1 MQSDQPQDMAIRR
14 TAGLEPPHLALWKF
28 LRARQDQIV
37 VDWAQH
43 MRSLSPAHDLSD
55 SAIVDHLP
63 QIVGRIADLIES
75 MHTGK
80 TVSLGDLPKDHAV
93 DRLGRGFDLD
103 QIVTEYGFLRR
114 AVLDLW
120 ESEIGPSIDLNELRK
135 LDVALDE
142 SVRQA
147 AVRYAEAREKLMK
160 ALDRIAEAAF
170 APGDLDLFLEN
181 LLRVMLDSME
191 SVDTAVVLLRER
203 DLLRVRAAV
212 GLEHDLDSTFSM
224 TIPEGFAGH
233 VAAARKPVL
242 FRDAAGDPRINSPA
256 IRAKGVRALYGVPL
270 MRGDKVIGVAHIGS
284 LTATEFSEEDKLLFR
299 SMASRATS
307 VVVKAQLL
315 GDLRRTE
322 SAQRFLSEASRQF
335 AQSLDYERTLK
346 KVARLAVPAIADW
359 CVVDLVQ
366 DGQLRRVSIA
376 HADPDKEKLVQE
388 LEERYPSKPDD
399 PTGIANVLRTGRPE
413 WHSEI
418 ADADLAVRTR
428 GPEHLQALRELG
440 LKAYIIV
447 PIVSRE
453 QVLGTIALVT
463 AESNRRYSEADLIV
477 AEDLANRAAT
487 AIENAR
493 LYREAQNAV
502 QIRERVLA
510 VVSHDLRNLLAVISM
525 GVDLLRAKVPT
536 LQEAADL
543 EKPVQT
549 IRRTASNMEHLLSDL
564 LDMASIR
571 AGQLSIELARVAVKP
586 LFIESCDSHEPIA
599 RDKGLRFRSE
609 PATHD
614 VDVICDRRRI
624 LQVLGNLLGNAI
636 KFAEAGD
643 SVTLRTEV
651 RDRDV
656 LVGVS
661 DTGPGIPPDAIQDIF
676 DPYRTV
682 AGQSN
687 GGTGL
692 GLYISRGIVERH
704 GTRLWV
710 ESDVGIGTTFYFTLP
725 LA

>member
-1 MQSDQPQDMAIRR
+1 
-14 TAGLEPPHLALWKF
+14 
-28 LRARQDQIV
+28 
-37 VDWAQH
+37 
-43 MRSLSPAHDLSD
+43 
-55 SAIVDHLP
+55 
-63 QIVGRIADLIES
+63 
-75 MHTGK
+75 
-80 TVSLGDLPKDHAV
+80 
-93 DRLGRGFDLD
+93 
-103 QIVTEYGFLRR
+103 
-114 AVLDLW
+114 
-120 ESEIGPSIDLNELRK
+120 
-135 LDVALDE
+135 
-142 SVRQA
+142 
-147 AVRYAEAREKLMK
+147 
-160 ALDRIAEAAF
+160 
-170 APGDLDLFLEN
+170 
-181 LLRVMLDSME
+181 ME

-212 GLEHDLDSTFSM
+212 GLEHELDSAFSM

-233 VAAARKPVL
+233 VAAARQPVL
-242 FRDAAGDPRINSPA
+242 FRDAANDPRVMSPA

-284 LTATEFSEEDKLLFR
+284 LTASEFSEEDKLLFR

-315 GDLRRTE
+315 ADLRRTE

-335 AQSLDYERTLK
+335 AQSLDYEGTLN

-366 DGQLRRVSIA
+366 DGQLRRVSMA
-376 HADPDKEKLVQE
+376 HADPGKEKLVQE
-388 LEERYPSKPDD
+388 LDERFPSKPDD
-399 PTGIANVLRTGRPE
+399 PTGIPNVLRTGRPE
-413 WHSEI
+413 WHSDI
-418 ADADLAVRTR
+418 ADADLGARAR
-428 GPEHLQALRELG
+428 GPAHLQALRELG
-440 LKAYIIV
+440 VKAYIIV

-453 QVLGTIALVT
+453 QVLGAIALVT
-463 AESNRRYSEADLIV
+463 AESNRRYSEADLLV

-510 VVSHDLRNLLAVISM
+510 VVSHDLRNHLAVISM
-525 GVDLLRAKVPT
+525 GADLLHARVAT
-536 LQEAADL
+536 LKETADL

-571 AGQLSIELARVAVKP
+571 AGQLSIELERVAVKP
-586 LFIESCDSHEPIA
+586 LLIESCDSHEPIA
-599 RDKGLRFRSE
+599 CDKGLRLRSE
-609 PATHD
+609 LAIHD
-614 VDVICDRRRI
+614 VDVSCDRRRI

-636 KFAEAGD
+636 KFGEAGE
-643 SVTLRTEV
+643 SVTLRAEV

-656 LVGVS
+656 VVGVS
-661 DTGPGIPPDAIQDIF
+661 DTGPGIPADAIHDIF

-682 AGQSN
+682 AGQSQA
-687 GGTGL
+687 GTGL

-704 GTRLWV
+704 GARLWV

>member
-1 MQSDQPQDMAIRR
+1 MQSDQPRDMAIGR
-14 TAGLEPPHLALWKF
+14 TVGLEPPHLALWKF

-37 VDWAQH
+37 VDWAQR

-55 SAIVDHLP
+55 AAIVDHLP

-75 MHTGK
+75 MHTGE

-114 AVLDLW
+114 SVLDLW
-120 ESEIGPSIDLNELRK
+120 ESEVGPAIDLRELRK
-135 LDVALDE
+135 LDLALDE

-212 GLEHDLDSTFSM
+212 GLEHDLDSAFSM

-233 VAAARKPVL
+233 VAAAREPLL
-242 FRDAAGDPRINSPA
+242 FRHAAEDPRIISPA

-284 LTATEFSEEDKLLFR
+284 LTASEFSEEDKLLFR

-315 GDLRRTE
+315 ADLRRTE

-335 AQSLDYERTLK
+335 AQSLDYEGTLK

-359 CVVDLVQ
+359 CVVNLVQ
-366 DGQLRRVSIA
+366 DGQLRRVAIA
-376 HADPDKEKLVQE
+376 HTDPNKEKLAQE
-388 LEERYPSKPDD
+388 LHERYPSKADD
-399 PTGIANVLRTGRPE
+399 PTGIQNVIRTRRPE

-418 ADADLAVRTR
+418 ADADLAALARR
-428 GPEHLQALRELG
+428 PEHLHMLRALG

-453 QVLGTIALVT
+453 QALGTIALLT
-463 AESNRRYSEADLIV
+463 AESGRRYSEADLLV

-510 VVSHDLRNLLAVISM
+510 VVSHDLRNHLAVISM
-525 GVDLLRAKVPT
+525 GADLLRARVAT
-536 LQEAADL
+536 LKETADL

-549 IRRTASNMEHLLSDL
+549 IRRTASHMEHLLSDL

-571 AGQLSIELARVAVKP
+571 AGQLSIELERVAVKP
-586 LFIESCDSHEPIA
+586 LLIESCDSHEPIA
-599 RDKGLRFRSE
+599 CDKGLRLRSE
-609 PATHD
+609 LAIHD
-614 VDVICDRRRI
+614 VDVSCDRRRI

-636 KFAEAGD
+636 KFGEAGD
-643 SVTLRTEV
+643 SVTLRAEV

-656 LVGVS
+656 VVGVS

-682 AGQSN
+682 AGQSQ

-704 GTRLWV
+704 GARLWV